1 MIDLSLEQTR
11 RVAAPTPARVLDPS
25 ADPTP
30 EPTTDSLAHLTAYP
44 I

>member
-1 MIDLSLEQTR
+1 MTIAQYR
-11 RVAAPTPARVLDPS
+11 RDAAPTPARVLDPS